1 MRPLIVALDVT
12 ERCNLKCMMC
22 HFSTV
27 DRLPFPPYHEYDA
40 NMPVPLFEQIAT
52 EYFPRA
58 WRVALGCAAEPLMHP
73 RFAELLAIAGRYRI
87 PDLWFPTNLLPLT
100 EKTADA
106 IARAGVRTVAVS
118 IDGTTRETYERIR
131 VGATW
136 ARLHEKL
143 RLLRGVRR
151 RMIFTWMQANRAEL
165 AEVPAFAQSIG
176 ARELDV
182 RYVSPTDGVD
192 NTAQFITPDDDAKR
206 ELASAARD
214 AVRRGIRLS
223 SYPEFEVA
231 RPRPLLARVARR
243 AWRIKAGLD
252 TLEQRRYAKRE
263 RENGCGYPGA
273 HYVIRASGA
282 AFPCVYFEQPL
293 TGDTFERLMAGLRTG
308 KPIGNCATC
317 AFRRDAMYR
326 PTLSS

>member
-1 MRPLIVALDVT
+1 MRDLTIALDVT
-12 ERCNLKCMMC
+12 ERCNLKCIMC

-27 DRLPFPPYHEYDA
+27 DRLPFPPYDDYDA
-40 NMPVPLFEQIAT
+40 NMPVPLFEQIAA

-100 EKTADA
+100 PKTADA
-106 IARAGVRTVAVS
+106 IGRAGVRTVAVS

-131 VGATW
+131 AGATW

-143 RLLRGVRR
+143 RMLRGVRI

-165 AEVPAFAQSIG
+165 REVPAFAQSIG
-176 ARELDV
+176 AKELDV

-192 NTAQFITPDDDAKR
+192 NTAQFITADDAAKQ
-206 ELASAARD
+206 ELAATARD
-214 AVRRGIRLS
+214 AVKRGIRLS
-223 SYPEFEVA
+223 SYPEFETA
-231 RPRPLLARVARR
+231 RPRSLFGRITRRV
-243 AWRIKAGLD
+243 WRMRAGLD
-252 TLEQRRYAKRE
+252 TMDQRRYAKRE

-293 TGDTFERLMAGLRTG
+293 VGDTFQRLMNGLRTG
-308 KPIGNCATC
+308 APIGNCATC
-317 AFRRDAMYR
+317 SMRRDAMYR
-326 PTLSS
+326 PR

>member
-1 MRPLIVALDVT
+1 VRDLTIALDVT
-12 ERCNLKCMMC
+12 ERCNLKCIMC

-27 DRLPFPPYHEYDA
+27 DRLPFPPYHDYEA
-40 NMPVPLFEQIAT
+40 NMPLPLFERIAA

-58 WRVALGCAAEPLMHP
+58 QRVALGCAAEPLMHP

-100 EKTADA
+100 RKTADA

-143 RLLRGVRR
+143 GMLRGVRL

-165 AEVPAFAQSIG
+165 REVPAFARSIG

-192 NTAQFITPDDDAKR
+192 NTAQFITADDQAKQ
-206 ELASAARD
+206 ELAETARD
-214 AVRRGIRLS
+214 AVKRGIRLS
-223 SYPEFEVA
+223 SYPEFEVN
-231 RPRPLLARVARR
+231 RPRSLFGRIRR
-243 AWRIKAGLD
+243 RLWRMRAGLD
-252 TLEQRRYAKRE
+252 TMEQRRYAKRE
-263 RENGCGYPGA
+263 RENGCGHPGA

-293 TGDTFERLMAGLRTG
+293 VGDTFARLMNGLRTG
-308 KPIGNCATC
+308 APIGNCATC
-317 AFRRDAMYR
+317 AMRRDAMYR
-326 PTLSS
+326 PSAT